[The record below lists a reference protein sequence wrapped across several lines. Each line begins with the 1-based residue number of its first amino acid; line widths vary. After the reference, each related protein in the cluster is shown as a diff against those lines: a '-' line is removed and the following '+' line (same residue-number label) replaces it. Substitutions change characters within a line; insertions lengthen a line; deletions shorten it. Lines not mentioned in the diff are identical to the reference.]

1 MASRRSGPWRPEPHK
16 DEKPNSY
23 AALLSRSQQGCGNP
37 WHQAAGCIPHQ
48 IAVDRANCDVIAFV
62 CPIDTIDHR
71 SIALPLRLPNIPFG
85 INYALFKH

>member
-1 MASRRSGPWRPEPHK
+1 
-16 DEKPNSY
+16 
-23 AALLSRSQQGCGNP
+23 
-37 WHQAAGCIPHQ
+37 
-48 IAVDRANCDVIAFV
+48 VIAFV